1 MDFLSSLDAKI
12 NIADPVLE
20 MKKASLQSTHTV
32 PLNMKIRLS
41 LPVNIME
48 GDFLFETTTLNNDL
62 SITGGLYTA
71 LDGLAHFEVC
81 NTSDYDQ
88 TLFLEEPLQAE
99 MTPIRDYEYLNC
111 MFAGETPQPTDIQ
124 TKLDIETGHLN
135 NEETQNLLKPC
146 KQSPYTQ
153 NPTDSLLYT
162 RKKSGSK
169 FQRFSNRILS
179 EIAIP
184 LGAHLYGSCLR
195 KPIRQVRKSGDW

>member
-1 MDFLSSLDAKI
+1 
-12 NIADPVLE
+12 
-20 MKKASLQSTHTV
+20 
-32 PLNMKIRLS
+32 
-41 LPVNIME
+41 
-48 GDFLFETTTLNNDL
+48 
-62 SITGGLYTA
+62 
-71 LDGLAHFEVC
+71 
-81 NTSDYDQ
+81 
-88 TLFLEEPLQAE
+88 
-99 MTPIRDYEYLNC
+99 

-169 FQRFSNRILS
+169 FQRFFNRILS

-184 LGAHLYGSCLR
+184 LGAHLYGSYPKKLTH
-195 KPIRQVRKSGDW
+195 QVKRRSDW